1 MKKNG
6 FIATSILYTFFL
18 VFITLFVALITNYIH
33 NQVLLA
39 AIDEASIEQLNKINN
54 TKLSDLKVGDRV
66 KIRTAKNNESTGL
79 LKDGNWI
86 VAYIVEEVASQKY
99 TYYLLADTDVQSSSF
114 IFTKQG
120 LKNPRKYSIS
130 IDVYNELKTRGF
142 YTNSIEYNIGKS
154 TNKQIEIS
162 MPTVSILGSIRNSGN
177 SEIINNAIYNAGDD
191 YLVYND
197 VAGLVYEQ
205 NTYYNFRKY
214 NFDVNNYGQTTSSG
228 QTFYKEYCNAS
239 YDGKK
244 VTYDANNKFGYMHI
258 QTEAQEDA
266 SGVKNEYIDYCIYS
280 SPVNYHHNPSD
291 LVVNYDEGITND
303 KATNTY
309 SASYNIRLMGKIT
322 VDVNDE
328 STYLAGGKGIVTDP
342 YLLADGSRN

>member
-39 AIDEASIEQLNKINN
+39 AIDEASIEQLNKIDN
-54 TKLSDLKVGDRV
+54 TKLSDLKIGDRV
-66 KIRTAKNNESTGL
+66 KIKTAKNNESAGL

-99 TYYLLADTDVQSSSF
+99 TYYLLSDTNVQSSSF

-120 LKNPRKYSIS
+120 LKNPRKYSLS
-130 IDVYNELKTRGF
+130 IDVYNELKNRGF
-142 YTNSIEYNIGKS
+142 YTNAIEYNIGKS
-154 TNKQIEIS
+154 INKQIEVSI
-162 MPTVSILGSIRNSGN
+162 PTVSILGSIRNSGN
-177 SEIINNAIYNAGDD
+177 SEMINNSIYNAGDD
-191 YLVYND
+191 YLVFND
-197 VAGLVYEQ
+197 VAGLAYEL
-205 NTYYNFRKY
+205 NTFYNFRKY
-214 NFDVNNYGQTTSSG
+214 NFEIDNFGKTTSNGLS
-228 QTFYKEYCNAS
+228 YYDEYCNAS
-239 YDGKK
+239 YDGTK
-244 VTYDANNKFGYMHI
+244 VSYDAANKFGYMHI

-266 SGVKNEYIDYCIYS
+266 SGTKKEYIDYCIYA
-280 SPVNYHHNPSD
+280 SPVDYHHFPSD
-291 LVVNYDEGITND
+291 LVVNYDEGIIND
-303 KATNTY
+303 KAFNTY

-328 STYLAGGKGIVTDP
+328 STYLSGGKGIVTDP
-342 YLLADGSRN
+342 YLLTDGSKN

>member
-54 TKLSDLKVGDRV
+54 TKLSDLKIGDRV
-66 KIRTAKNNESTGL
+66 KIKTSKNNESTGL
-79 LKDGNWI
+79 LKDGSWI

-130 IDVYNELKTRGF
+130 IDVYNELKSRGF
-142 YTNSIEYNIGKS
+142 YTNAIEYNIGKS

-162 MPTVSILGSIRNSGN
+162 MPTVSVLASIRNSGN

-214 NFDVNNYGQTTSSG
+214 YFDVDNFGKITSNGLS
-228 QTFYKEYCNAS
+228 YYNEYCNAS
-239 YDGKK
+239 YDGTK
-244 VTYDANNKFGYMHI
+244 VSYDAANKFGYMHI
-258 QTEAQEDA
+258 QTEAQEDV
-266 SGVKNEYIDYCIYS
+266 SGTKKEYIDYCIYA
-280 SPVNYHHNPSD
+280 SPVNYHHNPID
-291 LVVNYDEGITND
+291 LVVNYDDGITND
-303 KATNTY
+303 KASNTY

-322 VDVNDE
+322 VDINDE
-328 STYLAGGKGIVTDP
+328 STYLAGGKGIATDP
-342 YLLADGSRN
+342 YLLADGSKN